1 MIIWSGED
9 ADICSFLPLTS
20 YTQLCILRILFH
32 RRKCSHAN
40 CPCNCNKKL
49 TPEVKADLM
58 EFIPTQICASTSTLP
73 KNIYVYIHEMERENV
88 RKLAPTVLIDWT
100 MMPDRVDAAKKV
112 IMKGIHDKLAELEP
126 ELQDEIVII
135 FNDIPLANAMLGG
148 ETRSDNPDK

>member
-1 MIIWSGED
+1 MPIVHV
-9 ADICSFLPLTS
+9 TV
-20 YTQLCILRILFH
+20 T
-32 RRKCSHAN
+32 
-40 CPCNCNKKL
+40 KKL
-49 TPEVKADLM
+49 APEVKADLM
-58 EFIPTQICASTSTLP
+58 DYIPDQICAHTSTLP
-73 KNIYVYIHEMERENV
+73 KNIYVYIHEMDRENV

-112 IMKGIHDKLAELEP
+112 IMKGIHDKLAEIEP